1 MPRPQPIIIDAG
13 HFSPTSPRYRYHP
26 VAVREATNQAERI
39 AFRFGEDFLAAVRD
53 LLDNAQV
60 KAALAFREEHA
71 RWKAKVAAGGD
82 AGPEPK
88 VSFGVDVWDLIAS
101 VLAGVQAG
109 LTGTTL
115 TQLQTE
121 HFLASQ
127 VEVEVGEGDT
137 ATWVRLVSLSAE
149 GTLNHDGWDWDV
161 PAEDVLPLWWML
173 VEVSLLPLFR
183 ALLRKI
189 QPLLD
194 RMKAGDSSTPSSQP
208 AAPDSSAA

>member
-1 MPRPQPIIIDAG
+1 MPRPQPIIIPAG
-13 HFSPTSPRYRYHP
+13 HFNPTSPRYRYHP

-71 RWKAKVAAGGD
+71 RWKAKVAANED

-101 VLAGVQAG
+101 VLSGVQAG

-137 ATWVRLVSLSAE
+137 ATWVRLVCVVD
-149 GTLNHDGWDWDV
+149 GGLNHDGWDWDT

-173 VEVSLLPLFR
+173 VEVILLPLFQ
-183 ALLRKI
+183 ALLRRMK
-189 QPLLD
+189 PLLD